1 LDDPRLNLW
10 EPLFRHALDIVD
22 AAERSGQRLGEWSF
36 GGGTVLMRRYRHR
49 VSKDVDLFV
58 PDPQWLGYLTPR
70 LNPIA
75 EEKTGEYVEQ
85 AGFLKLYFPQG
96 ELDFI
101 VATPLTPSPWQ
112 PETIMGHSVL
122 VETPAEIVAKKLKFR
137 GAELKARDLLDVAT
151 VIEREPEAL
160 PILAPL
166 LGERRSAVLHRLVDR
181 EAALREDFAQL
192 DLLGKAPSYDQC
204 VARVRALFRASGK
217 RPAKGKS
224 ARR

>member
-1 LDDPRLNLW
+1 LDDPRLSLW

-22 AAERSGQRLGEWSF
+22 AAERSGQRLGEWTF

-49 VSKDVDLFV
+49 VSKDVDIFV

-70 LNPIA
+70 LNPVA

-101 VATPLTPSPWQ
+101 VAAALTPSPWQ
-112 PETIMGHSVL
+112 PETIMGRTIL
-122 VETPAEIVAKKLKFR
+122 VETPAEILAKKLTHR
-137 GAELKARDLLDVAT
+137 GAALKARDILDVAT
-151 VIEREPEAL
+151 VIEREPGAL
-160 PILAPL
+160 SALADVL
-166 LGERRSAVLHRLVDR
+166 RARRAAVLKRLADH
-181 EAALREDFAQL
+181 EPALREDFSQL
-192 DLLGKAPSYDQC
+192 DVLGNGPSYDQC
-204 VARVRALFRASGK
+204 AARIRALFRAPGARSPGTK
-217 RPAKGKS
+217 R

>member
-1 LDDPRLNLW
+1 VDDPRLSLW
-10 EPLFRHALDIVD
+10 EALLGHALDILD
-22 AAERSGQRLGEWSF
+22 AAERSGQRLGEWSL
-36 GGGTVLMRRYRHR
+36 GGGTALMRRYHHR
-49 VSKDVDLFV
+49 ISKDVDIFV

-70 LNPIA
+70 LNTAA

-112 PETIMGHSVL
+112 PETILGRRIL
-122 VETPAEIVAKKLKFR
+122 VESPAEIVAKKLEYR
-137 GAELKARDLLDVAT
+137 GPELKARDLFDIAT
-151 VIEREPEAL
+151 VIEREPECLAVL
-160 PILAPL
+160 APILKA
-166 LGERRSAVLHRLVDR
+166 RRSAVLQRLVKH

-192 DLLGKAPSYDQC
+192 DLLGKPPTYDRC
-204 VARVRALFRASGK
+204 VARVRALFPAAAK
-217 RPAKGKS
+217 RRPKKKP